1 MFRGTRSGIDFW
13 LENGLA
19 YVGSPETVIQ
29 RIREA
34 QKVTGFDMLGVRFRF
49 GAMSDEMV
57 MNSIRLFGEKV
68 IPAFAQAPAPA
79 GR

>member
-1 MFRGTRSGIDFW
+1 MFRGTQSGIDFW

-34 QKVTGFDMLGVRFRF
+34 QSSL
-49 GAMSDEMV
+49 A
-57 MNSIRLFGEKV
+57 SICSESGSGSGQCPMRW
-68 IPAFAQAPAPA
+68 
-79 GR
+79 